1 MKELTTS
8 NLHLQFASVRDDVQ
22 KQRDLIVNRCSASFY
37 WCNEYFEASTWLLP
51 TEQQVRQ
58 GKFDDPDS
66 IVASLQLLTN
76 GASDIFAI
84 REVFEKL
91 QTEDME
97 RLTYGVEIGCA
108 ISIAVADMVEESDE
122 EISMEDAYDII
133 DNQAKSCDD
142 CERTLSYLIL
152 SYITEVVTMPMSA
165 CAAIAHSENEFATS
179 EYKDKLMAGLDLAY
193 IRASEAGK

>member
-8 NLHLQFASVRDDVQ
+8 NLHLQFASVRDDQ
-22 KQRDLIVNRCSASFY
+22 QREKELIINRCSASLY
-37 WCNEYFEASTWLLP
+37 WCNEYFEASTWALP
-51 TEQQVRQ
+51 TEQQIRE

-66 IVASLQLLTN
+66 VVSAVEELTN
-76 GASDIFAI
+76 DASYIFAI
-84 REVFEKL
+84 REVFETL
-91 QTEDME
+91 QTDDME
-97 RLTYGVEIGCA
+97 RLTYGVEIASALG
-108 ISIAVADMVEESDE
+108 IAVSDMVEESDD
-122 EISMEDAYDII
+122 EISMYDAYDMI
-133 DNQAKSCDD
+133 DKQAKACSD

-165 CAAIAHSENEFATS
+165 CAAIAHSENELASS